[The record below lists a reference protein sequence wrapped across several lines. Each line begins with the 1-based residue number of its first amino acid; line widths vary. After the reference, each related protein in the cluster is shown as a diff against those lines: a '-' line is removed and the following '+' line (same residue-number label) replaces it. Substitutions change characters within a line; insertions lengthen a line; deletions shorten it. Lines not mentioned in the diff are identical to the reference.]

1 MEQANVVIVES
12 SLITPTSLREIS
24 LKWTEDLLNKEI
36 HEDLMILN
44 NDYPDILSWYE
55 EKIRN
60 KILENTKEREVF
72 LAFYES
78 ELAGIMIL
86 KKDSFE
92 KKICTIRIRE
102 QFRGKKI
109 GTKLFNRAILW
120 LDENYPLITVSE
132 TNKESFDGIMKKFG
146 FKIVDM
152 KEGLYMKGK
161 KEYIYNG
168 RVKKDIV
175 IDKA

>member
-1 MEQANVVIVES
+1 MEQANVVIIES

-24 LKWTEDLLNKEI
+24 LKWTKDLLDKEI
-36 HEDLMILN
+36 YEDLMILN

-55 EKIRN
+55 DKIIN
-60 KILENTKEREVF
+60 KILENTNEREVF
-72 LAFYES
+72 LAFYGS
-78 ELAGIMIL
+78 DLAGIMIL
-86 KKDSFE
+86 KKDSLE

-109 GTKLFNRAILW
+109 GTEFFNRAISW
-120 LDENYPLITVSE
+120 LGEKYPLITVSE

-146 FKIVDM
+146 FEIVDI
-152 KEGLYMKGK
+152 KEDLYMKGK

-168 RVKKDIV
+168 RVK
-175 IDKA
+175 